1 MENFT
6 IYPAIDLRE
15 GRVVR
20 LQQGDR
26 RRETEY
32 DTDPAAVAERW
43 IAGGASWLHVVN
55 LDGAF
60 GERSLTNLTALQ
72 AILRAGN
79 GKVRVQFGGGL
90 RDMAV
95 ISHVLRIGASRV
107 VVGTAA
113 VRNPELIRSALRT
126 FGPERVVLGVDYRDG
141 QVQVSGW
148 EEMSPQTPEALIAD
162 FKKDGLNTVIATN
175 IRRDGM
181 GTGVDISGAQVLV
194 ETTGCEVIASGG
206 VGSLDDIQAV
216 RDAGLS
222 GVIVGKALYDGRF
235 SFEEALQC

>member
-1 MENFT
+1 MAEFT

-26 RRETEY
+26 KRETEY
-32 DTDPAAVAERW
+32 DSDPAAIAERW
-43 IAGGASWLHVVN
+43 IEKGAAWLHVVN

-60 GERSLTNLTALQ
+60 GERSRTNLTALQ
-72 AILRAGN
+72 AILRAAN

-90 RDMAV
+90 RDMA
-95 ISHVLRIGASRV
+95 IIAHVLRMGVSRV

-113 VRNPELIRSALRT
+113 VRNPELMRSALRT
-126 FGPERVVLGVDYRDG
+126 FGPDRVILGVDYRDG
-141 QVQVSGW
+141 QVKVSGW
-148 EEMSPQTPEALIAD
+148 EEMSNKTPEELAAE
-162 FKKDGLNTVIATN
+162 FKKDGLDTMIATN

-181 GTGVDISGAQVLV
+181 GTGVDVSGARMLA
-194 ETTGCEVIASGG
+194 ETTGCLVIASGG
-206 VGSLDDIQAV
+206 VGSLDDIHSV

-235 SFEEALQC
+235 SLEEALQC